1 MDSNDSVAKNRKII
15 DALRE
20 AFAPLAERLTPE
32 IEPATVYL
40 LSVSFSE
47 ADADT
52 AQDK

>member
-1 MDSNDSVAKNRKII
+1 MDSNDAVAKNRKII

-32 IEPATVYL
+32 IEPATTYV
-40 LSVSFSE
+40 LSTSFSE
-47 ADADT
+47 AEADT